1 MGIGIMDYIDKLIV
15 KKYSKIKTVNCG
27 DNNQIECSC
36 NEGECC
42 NCSGDNSEYDS
53 SEEYWDFDM
62 PQNKEKL
69 KEKFWEL
76 QDKYQEMKLANEVT
90 EDIQK
95 IRKDMQ
101 ELVNPN
107 RMYER
112 LGVDILSLR
121 VGMGL
126 LQMADPDKR
135 GPLLPEL
142 AAVRMAITDEFGFII
157 PNVRVMDVTNLGEF
171 EYAIF
176 VRGNMVFKGVVS
188 EEEVNAN
195 NTDTIIYNL
204 RETILKYAHQIMS
217 KTDVLKLMELVRSQ
231 DPTLINDLVPIFLS
245 PMDLKNIFT
254 NLIQEKISIKDII
267 YVFEI
272 LNDHARYTQNTD
284 ELTEIVKKEL
294 LFYKK

>member
-15 KKYSKIKTVNCG
+15 KKYSKIKTVNCS
-27 DNNQIECSC
+27 DNNQIECGC

-42 NCSGDNSEYDS
+42 NCSGDNSGYDS
-53 SEEYWDFDM
+53 SEEYWDFEM